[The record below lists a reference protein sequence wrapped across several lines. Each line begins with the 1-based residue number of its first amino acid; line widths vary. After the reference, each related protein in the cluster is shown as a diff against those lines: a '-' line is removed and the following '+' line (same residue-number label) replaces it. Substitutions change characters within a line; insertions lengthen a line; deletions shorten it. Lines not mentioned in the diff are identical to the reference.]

1 MGGIYIPNTEKPK
14 RCDDCWALDD
24 KYDYPMCLITQ
35 EQRGYNFNTMT
46 QIMDKCLI
54 IDIVTCGECKYYSNN
69 TEKKNYIIGCCIRT
83 NCIPPMKPTDFC
95 SYGERRNEI

>member
-1 MGGIYIPNTEKPK
+1 MGGIYIPNMKKPK

-46 QIMDKCLI
+46 QIMDKCPL
-54 IDIVTCGECKYYSNN
+54 IDIVTCEECVHCIKGEGMPFCDIWLR
-69 TEKKNYIIGCCIRT
+69 EVEADI
-83 NCIPPMKPTDFC
+83 FC
-95 SYGERRNEI
+95 SYGERRE

>member
-46 QIMDKCLI
+46 QIMDKCPL
-54 IDIVTCGECKYYSNN
+54 IDIVKCGECKWWNEE
-69 TEKKNYIIGCCIRT
+69 THGCNR
-83 NCIPPMKPTDFC
+83 NPSVNAWLETDFC
-95 SYGERRNEI
+95 SYGERK